1 MWTVVH
7 PISAILGSVALLL
20 LGGGLLNTLLTVSG
34 SQGGFST
41 ATVGFIMSGYFVGFM
56 GGTFVSGRLIAQIG
70 HIRAF
75 AFCAALCSCIAL
87 MHSLWHNPYVW
98 FLLRVIYGVAF
109 ITLVTVTESWL
120 NARASKE
127 ERGKVF
133 ASYMVVNLSAIALA
147 QQLLGIQ
154 TDNPHLLFSLTAIF
168 ICLAVLPITITS
180 RSQPQVPSRP
190 KSTLKKV
197 FRLSPLAVAAAV
209 LSGLA
214 MGAFWSMAPL
224 FAASRDFDLSQV
236 GWLMSITII
245 GGALLQMPIGR
256 YSDKHDRR
264 RVLTF
269 VCAVA
274 AIAALAM
281 TATTSDKLLL
291 ALFFIW
297 GGMSFSVYPLAV
309 ALIIDLLEPED
320 VVSGSTDMLV
330 LHGAGSVFAPI
341 VAGNLMNLTG
351 PNALPVYIAIVF
363 LALGSYAFLQ
373 VRKLSTIPSGDAAHF
388 EPMVQ
393 TSPEILE
400 MTAAQEESTHV
411 SNHEAKQ

>member
-1 MWTVVH
+1 MWTIVH

-34 SQGGFST
+34 SQAGFST

-75 AFCAALCSCIAL
+75 AFCAALSSSIAL
-87 MHSLWHNPYVW
+87 MHSLWHNPYFW
-98 FLLRVIYGVAF
+98 FLLRVIYGVSF
-109 ITLVTVTESWL
+109 VTLVTVTESWL

-154 TDNPHLLFSLTAIF
+154 ADGPHLLFSLTAIF

-264 RVLTF
+264 RVLTV

-281 TATTSDKLLL
+281 TVTTSDKLLL
-291 ALFFIW
+291 ALFFLW

-351 PNALPVYIAIVF
+351 PNALPIYIAIVF
-363 LALGSYAFLQ
+363 LVLGSYAVFQ
-373 VRKLSTIPSGDAAHF
+373 VRKLSTIPAGDPAHF

-400 MTAAQEESTHV
+400 MTAAQEESSQV
-411 SNHEAKQ
+411 PNDEEVK

>member
-1 MWTVVH
+1 MWTIVH

-34 SQGGFST
+34 SQTGFST
-41 ATVGFIMSGYFVGFM
+41 ATVGFIMSGFFIGFM
-56 GGTFVSGRLIAQIG
+56 CGTFVSGRLIARMG
-70 HIRAF
+70 HIRTF
-75 AFCAALCSCIAL
+75 AFCAALCSAIAL
-87 MHSLWHNPYVW
+87 MHSLWHNPYGW
-98 FLLRVIYGVAF
+98 FLLRIIYGVSF
-109 ITLVTVTESWL
+109 ITLVTVIESWL
-120 NARASKE
+120 NTRASKE

-154 TDNPHLLFSLTAIF
+154 TDDPHFLFSLTAIF

-180 RSQPQVPSRP
+180 RSQPHVPSRP

-197 FRLSPLAVAAAV
+197 FRLSPLAVAAAL

-214 MGAFWSMAPL
+214 MGAFWTMAPL
-224 FAASRDFDLSQV
+224 FAASRDFDLPQV

-264 RVLTF
+264 KVLTF
-269 VCAVA
+269 VCVVA

-281 TATTSDKLLL
+281 TATTNDRLLL
-291 ALFFIW
+291 GLFFIW

-309 ALIIDLLEPED
+309 ALLIDQLEPEE
-320 VVSGSTDMLV
+320 VVSGSADMLV

-341 VAGNLMNLTG
+341 LAGNLMNMTG
-351 PNALPVYIAIVF
+351 PNALPVYIAAVF
-363 LALGSYAFLQ
+363 LVLGSYAFLL
-373 VRKLSTIPSGDAAHF
+373 VRKLSTIPAGEAAHF

-393 TSPEILE
+393 TSPEVLE
-400 MTAAQEESTHV
+400 MMAPREESSHAP
-411 SNHEAKQ
+411 SHEPSK